1 VRRTAARHLLA
12 IAALLIAGIALWR
25 GRAELAEQ
33 LQGFAHWIEGLGPW
47 GPLAFMTGYA
57 AAVVA
62 FVPALPL
69 TLAGGAIFGPFAGV
83 AYVFVAASAGACGGF
98 LVARYAAR
106 GAVERRIAGSPRFAA
121 VDRAIAD
128 RGLRIAFLLRLSPV
142 FPFTV
147 LNYALGLT
155 RVRFADFALACLGML
170 PATAAYVYLGSLVG
184 ELAGLGG
191 AAPEAAQAGS
201 PWVSRGLSALG
212 LVATLAVI
220 AVVART
226 AQRALAE
233 VVREEERPGT
243 V

>member
-1 VRRTAARHLLA
+1 
-12 IAALLIAGIALWR
+12 
-25 GRAELAEQ
+25 
-33 LQGFAHWIEGLGPW
+33 
-47 GPLAFMTGYA
+47 
-57 AAVVA
+57 
-62 FVPALPL
+62 
-69 TLAGGAIFGPFAGV
+69 
-83 AYVFVAASAGACGGF
+83 
-98 LVARYAAR
+98 
-106 GAVERRIAGSPRFAA
+106 
-121 VDRAIAD
+121 
-128 RGLRIAFLLRLSPV
+128 
-142 FPFTV
+142 
-147 LNYALGLT
+147 
-155 RVRFADFALACLGML
+155 
-170 PATAAYVYLGSLVG
+170 VYLGSLVG